1 MVTVSL
7 FVRLEA
13 KPGKEEELTASSGRG
28 QNARAGETYT
38 SYEHAARGKS
48 KCCQCDGGSSGA
60 GVTVHCAPSQCSI
73 SVPDTSIT
81 STQGPQPIAHRLLLE
96 TAATPK
102 RTLSTDP

>member
-48 KCCQCDGGSSGA
+48 KCCQCDGGLVRRRSNR
-60 GVTVHCAPSQCSI
+60 PLR
-73 SVPDTSIT
+73 SVPVLDQRS
-81 STQGPQPIAHRLLLE
+81 
-96 TAATPK
+96 
-102 RTLSTDP
+102 